1 MKDSPRSGELLY
13 TQERMQGLMAAV
25 VSIGVELDLASVLK
39 QIVESACT
47 LLHAGFGALGVIG
60 EEGGLSHFI
69 TVGIDPELAARIGP
83 LPTGHG
89 VLGLLIREPRPIR
102 LPDLRNHP
110 ASYGFP
116 EHHPPMRT
124 FLGVPVRVRDT
135 VFGNL
140 YLTEKENGELFTT
153 EDEDLAVA
161 LATAAGVAI
170 ENAKLFDDSLLRS
183 RWLEAC
189 MDVAG
194 RAMGSGSTMSSGR
207 AGGES
212 GPDLVAARAR
222 EVSGADMVLIAVP
235 SDDGGPS
242 YIAAAA
248 GDGAGAFRGRPLE
261 LDAAVVRRVL
271 KSGGPVALTAAELM
285 GAGQGKAYGPALAVA
300 LGSSDMA
307 HGVLI
312 FLRSPG
318 AGNYSAAFLDM
329 AGLYAAQAA
338 LALELVRTN
347 RLREQLVV
355 LTDRDRIAKD
365 LHDVVIQR
373 LFAAGLSVQSLGR
386 LTDNPTAVQ
395 RIHAVT
401 GELDATIRDLRDTIY
416 SLQESAGNVELLSS
430 RILRSV
436 RNATRELPFAPRLYL
451 AGPVDTAIDDVTS
464 AHLLA
469 VLSEGVSNA
478 VRHSG
483 AETIEVTIAVADGRA
498 SLLVDDDGTGFGA
511 PAHRSGLANMD
522 HRARELK
529 GSLSVESAPG
539 NGTRLCWSVPLP
551 VPVPGV

>member
-1 MKDSPRSGELLY
+1 MNDSPRTGKLLY

-47 LLHAGFGALGVIG
+47 LLHAGYGALGVIG
-60 EEGGLSHFI
+60 DEGGLSHFI
-69 TVGIDPELAARIGP
+69 TVGVDAKLAAKIGP

-89 VLGLLIREPRPIR
+89 VLGLLIREPQPIR
-102 LPDLRNHP
+102 LPDLRDHP

-116 EHHPPMRT
+116 AHHPPMRT

-140 YLTEKENGELFTT
+140 YLTEKENGELFSK

-189 MDVAG
+189 MEVAAG
-194 RAMGSGSTMSSGR
+194 AMGSGR
-207 AGGES
+207 RGGEA
-212 GPDLVAARAR
+212 GPDLVAGRAL
-222 EVSGADMVLIAVP
+222 EVSDAAMVLIAVP

-248 GDGAGAFRGRPLE
+248 GAGAGTFRGRPLD

-271 KSGGPVALTAAELM
+271 KTSGPAALTATELM
-285 GAGQGKAYGPALAVA
+285 GAGPGKAYGPALAVA
-300 LGSSDMA
+300 LGSADMA

-312 FLRSPG
+312 FLRSAG
-318 AGNYSAAFLDM
+318 AGNFSAAFLDM

-373 LFAAGLSVQSLGR
+373 LFAAGLSIQSLGR
-386 LTDNPTAVQ
+386 LTDNPTAMQ

-436 RNATRELPFAPRLYL
+436 RNATRELPFAPRLHL
-451 AGPVDTAIDDVTS
+451 AGPVDTALDDATS

-483 AETIEVTIAVADGRA
+483 AETIEVTVAIADGRVT
-498 SLLVDDDGTGFGA
+498 LRVDDDGTGFGV

-522 HRARELK
+522 HRARELN
-529 GSLSVESAPG
+529 GSMSVDSAPG

-551 VPVPGV
+551 EAEG